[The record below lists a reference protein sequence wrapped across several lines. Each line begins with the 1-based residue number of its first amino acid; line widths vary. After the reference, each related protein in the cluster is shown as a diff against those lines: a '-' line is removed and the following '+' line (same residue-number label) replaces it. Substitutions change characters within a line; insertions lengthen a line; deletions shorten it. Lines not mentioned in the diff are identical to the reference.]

1 MSQARLPIVAFVI
14 LACSSANAD
23 WILSTYPTA
32 AADSAQTN
40 AVYGIQSV
48 ANKSSSVTTKVV
60 AGTPWTKD
68 VAATPGYV
76 SLVADK
82 IASDGTEG
90 YSANVGLLHPLT
102 PDWKEYDLTG
112 LTGVSFEYQNT
123 SKITEVLSVSLGSAV
138 YADEWVKA
146 GNDYQAVLSSA
157 TQLAPTVGS
166 TWKKGEVAIL
176 DFATPTWW
184 TAPANFPTIDSVL
197 KRVKHLQFAPNTL
210 YTDSGSQNGKA
221 CSKCV
226 TPTMSSQTLNI
237 RNIILLGVEGKYIPY
252 TPDGLGCWDVTL
264 SLPFSNF
271 AEESPKSVVGGPF
284 FAFSDFDSTGVST
297 EESKGSTI
305 VSDTIVAGA
314 NEEASQLEVRAKLN
328 KKIGG
333 TYHKYSGW
341 AGLGTNF
348 GRAGNYGFGRGITG
362 FGFAIGS
369 LGINADRVSTIDFKV
384 KMVGVSDTAVH
395 FVSLP
400 VRDVVAA
407 GAAGKMACIR
417 PSDLK
422 QASYVTPAH
431 QVAFNPAKIEQ
442 ISWEAKITDNKQ
454 SSIDTATANF
464 YVSDIKLYGIDFMGI
479 GPIQGVNSRNHAKT
493 FAAYSNGVLSLSG
506 FSGVSSF
513 DVTTLDG
520 KVVASFS
527 SAPRVSLALPR
538 GTYLLTAKNGSLS
551 QKFAVVG
558 R

>member
-1 MSQARLPIVAFVI
+1 MSNVRIRIAALAI

-32 AADSAQTN
+32 AADSAQVN
-40 AVYGIQSV
+40 SVYGIQSV
-48 ANKSSSVTTKVV
+48 TNKSSSVTTKVV

-82 IASDGTEG
+82 IASDSTEG
-90 YSANVGLLHPLT
+90 YTANIGLLHPLT

-123 SKITEVLSVSLGSAV
+123 SNITEVLAVSFGSGA
-138 YADEWVKA
+138 YTDAMAKA
-146 GNDYQAVLSSA
+146 GTVYEATLSSA
-157 TQLAPTVGS
+157 TQLAPTVGT
-166 TWKKGEVAIL
+166 TWKKGEVAML

-197 KRVKHLQFAPNTL
+197 KRVKSIQFAPKTL
-210 YTDSGSQNGKA
+210 YTAAGSQNGTA
-221 CSKCV
+221 CTKCV
-226 TPTMSSQTLNI
+226 TPTMTSLTLNT
-237 RNIILLGVEGKYIPY
+237 RNITLL
-252 TPDGLGCWDVTL
+252 DGGGLPNRPNQDGHGCVDATDSAL
-264 SLPFSNF
+264 FSDF
-271 AEESPKSVVGGPF
+271 ASVSSKNAAGGYF
-284 FAFSDFDSTGVST
+284 FPFSDFDSTGVST
-297 EESKGSTI
+297 DESKGSTI

-314 NEEASQLEVRAKLN
+314 NEETSQLEVRAKLN

-348 GRAGNYGFGRGITG
+348 GTGRYANGTGLTGIS
-362 FGFAIGS
+362 FAIGS
-369 LGINADRVSTIDFKV
+369 LGINTDRVSFIDFKV

-395 FVSLP
+395 LISLS
-400 VRDVVAA
+400 VKDIVEA
-407 GAAGKMACIR
+407 GTDGRMACIR
-417 PSDLK
+417 PVDLK
-422 QASYVTPAH
+422 QPSYVSAAH
-431 QVAFNPAKIEQ
+431 QVAFNPARIEQ
-442 ISWEAKITDNKQ
+442 LSWEAKITDNKQ

-464 YVSDIKLYGIDFMGI
+464 YISDIKWYGVDDAKLGGAI
-479 GPIQGVNSRNHAKT
+479 GVNSRNHAKT

-506 FSGVSSF
+506 FSGVSAF
-513 DVTTLDG
+513 DVTTLNG
-520 KVVASFS
+520 KVVASFAS
-527 SAPRVSLALPR
+527 VPRVELALPR
-538 GTYLLTAKNGSLS
+538 GTYLLQPKNGILS

>member
-1 MSQARLPIVAFVI
+1 MPQVRLPIASLVI

-23 WILSTYPTA
+23 WVLSTYPTA
-32 AADSAQTN
+32 AADSAQAN
-40 AVYGIQSV
+40 AIYGIQSV

-60 AGTPWTKD
+60 AG
-68 VAATPGYV
+68 TPGYV

-123 SKITEVLSVSLGSAV
+123 SKITEVLSVSFGSGSYPEAI
-138 YADEWVKA
+138 AKA
-146 GNDYQAVLSSA
+146 GTVYEAVLSSA
-157 TQLAPTVGS
+157 TQLAAGT

-176 DFATPTWW
+176 DFETPTWW
-184 TAPANFPTIDSVL
+184 TAPANFPTRDSVL
-197 KRVKHLQFAPNTL
+197 KRVKHLQFALKTL

-221 CSKCV
+221 CAKCV

-237 RNIILLGVEGKYIPY
+237 RNVVLLGGGIVPPFRPKD
-252 TPDGLGCWDVTL
+252 DGRGCVDATL

-328 KKIGG
+328 KKIGD

-341 AGLGTNF
+341 VGLGTNF
-348 GRAGNYGFGRGITG
+348 GRAGNYGIGTGITG

-369 LGINADRVSTIDFKV
+369 LGINVERVSTIDFKV
-384 KMVGVSDTAVH
+384 KMIGVSDTAVH

-400 VRDVVAA
+400 VADINEA
-407 GAAGKMACIR
+407 GGAGKMACIR

-422 QASYVTPAH
+422 QASYVAPAH
-431 QVAFNPAKIEQ
+431 QIAFNPAKIEQ

-464 YVSDIKLYGIDFMGI
+464 FVSEITLYGIDFMGI
-479 GPIQGVNSRNHAKT
+479 GPIQGVNSRNHNKT

-506 FSGVSSF
+506 FSGVSAF

-520 KVVASFS
+520 KVVASFA